1 MAPGSRDTATT
12 AELVVT
18 AGAHARALKPSST
31 NQRSSAR
38 GHANWSP
45 TLSNRSLPSAV
56 RNGFRK
62 PETGGAE
69 TPKRGASARS
79 ETHNPRT
86 QSPKSLK
93 RVSAY
98 TNPSP
103 LPCFRK
109 TEKAFGERRKRGTCP
124 TATGVPFP
132 RLIIPASLLLR
143 ALGSVPNHQRWE
155 PVPRDQ
161 ERHQEIRGQ
170 LLHRRALLP

>member
-56 RNGFRK
+56 GNGFRD

-79 ETHNPRT
+79 ETHNPKT
-86 QSPKSLK
+86 PSPKSLK
-93 RVSAY
+93 RPTFLHSALETQTTQSAWWTRLDCHKLSISSAY
-98 TNPSP
+98 T
-103 LPCFRK
+103 
-109 TEKAFGERRKRGTCP
+109 
-124 TATGVPFP
+124 V
-132 RLIIPASLLLR
+132 
-143 ALGSVPNHQRWE
+143 
-155 PVPRDQ
+155 
-161 ERHQEIRGQ
+161 
-170 LLHRRALLP
+170 